1 MEQLGTDLRTK
12 QLQTSEYIEDVKM
25 MREEISELVSSIE
38 SKETIAA
45 ELESKVASLPNS
57 INRSVRCSSFNFEGV
72 VEVGIQI
79 VRNIWLD

>member
-57 INRSVRCSSFNFEGV
+57 INRSVCCSSFNFESV

-79 VRNIWLD
+79 VRNI